1 MNANALMAVGP
12 HRSFLTRWVSEFPKL
27 SDRTAA
33 NCLLHLCGPW
43 RILWVHVPDGV
54 GTCELHVDEWKKVW
68 ISCISLLVFS
78 RWAIPKWYVQR
89 IAPVSDFT
97 GAMEDVLLRY

>member
-12 HRSFLTRWVSEFPKL
+12 HLSFLTRWVSEFPKL

-33 NCLLHLCGPW
+33 NCLLYLFGLW

-54 GTCELHVDEWKKVW
+54 GTYDVHEQEGNKFWL
-68 ISCISLLVFS
+68 SCISLIVFS
-78 RWAIPKWYVQR
+78 RWAIPKCYVQR
-89 IAPVSDFT
+89 IAPVIDFT
-97 GAMEDVLLRY
+97 GAMEDVLIRC